1 MTDDV
6 FEFGPFRF
14 DRRTRVLWRGDVLE
28 PLPPR
33 ALDLLAALGERPG
46 DVLTKSELMA
56 RVWPDTAV
64 EEANLSVQVSA
75 LRRALGARDDGRP
88 WIDTV
93 PRRGYRLA
101 APPAASAAPRVA
113 VLPLRLIGPPGDEP
127 YLGVGLCDALIGRL
141 AGSRG
146 LVVRPTRAVLKYAEG
161 EVDPERA
168 GRELGVDAVI
178 DGSVQ
183 LHGGRLRVSLHL
195 VPVGRALRA
204 WSHTFETPFT
214 GLFEVQDAVAAQ
226 VTHALL
232 PTLAPAADAPR
243 GARPTDNAAAYQAY
257 LRGRYFWAR
266 LSASWLQKACVC
278 FNEAAELDPGFALP
292 HAGLAQALVL
302 TGFSGLLPPRHAWAL
317 ADSEAGLALARDPTQ
332 PDALVARAFC
342 RLLLDWDW
350 AAATRDLAGALA
362 RTPQDAGPALWHG
375 LFLALRGEFDEAAR
389 ALARAEDLDPTSQLV
404 SAARGFVACLLGDH
418 EAELE
423 QQQRTL
429 ELDPGRFLGHW
440 SLGLAL
446 LHVGRVSEAV
456 AAHRRAA
463 ELSEDGPLMRAVL
476 GVTLARSGEPEA
488 ARSALRALTSSPG
501 AYDHPYQQ
509 ATLHAAL
516 GEHDAALDRLAR
528 ACQQRDP
535 WVVLMAVD
543 PMLAGLRE
551 APAFDVL
558 RARVFGAGSGA
569 AGALASAPDRREDG
583 SGASH
588 QREE

>member
-1 MTDDV
+1 VTSDV
-6 FEFGPFRF
+6 LEFGPFRF
-14 DRRTRVLWRGDVLE
+14 DPRTRVLWRGAALE

-33 ALDLLAALGERPG
+33 ALDLLAALSERPG
-46 DVLTKSELMA
+46 DVLTKAELMA

-64 EEANLSVQVSA
+64 EEANLSVQVST
-75 LRRALGARDDGRP
+75 LRRALGARADGRP

-101 APPAASAAPRVA
+101 APPASEDAAPRVA

-127 YLGVGLCDALIGRL
+127 YLGVALCDALVGRL
-141 AGSRG
+141 AGSAG

-168 GRELGVDAVI
+168 GRELGVDAVL

-183 LHGGRLRVSLHL
+183 LHAGRLRVSLHL
-195 VPVGRALRA
+195 VPVGRALRS
-204 WSHTFETPFT
+204 WSHTFETPFA
-214 GLFEVQDAVAAQ
+214 GLFEVQDIVAAQ
-226 VTHALL
+226 VTRALL
-232 PTLAPAADAPR
+232 PTLAPADDAAR
-243 GARPTDNAAAYQAY
+243 GARPTDNAAAYQVY
-257 LRGRYFWAR
+257 LRGRYFWTR
-266 LSASWLQKACVC
+266 LSASWLQKACAC
-278 FNEAAELDPGFALP
+278 FNEAAELDPGFAPP

-302 TGFSGLLPPRHAWAL
+302 TGFSGLVPPRQAWAL
-317 ADSEAGLALARDPTQ
+317 ADSEAGLALARSPEL

-350 AAATRDLAGALA
+350 AAATRDLAAALA
-362 RTPQDAGPALWHG
+362 RTPQDAGPTLWHG
-375 LFLALRGEFDEAAR
+375 LFLALRGELDAAAR

-429 ELDPGRFLGHW
+429 ELDPAQFLGHW

-446 LHVGRVSEAV
+446 LHVGRAAEAV

-476 GVTLARSGEPEA
+476 GVTLARAGRPEA
-488 ARSALRALTSSPG
+488 ARAALEALRSSQ

-509 ATLHAAL
+509 ATLHAVL
-516 GEHDAALDRLAR
+516 GEDEAALECLSR
-528 ACQQRDP
+528 ACEARDP

-543 PMLAGLRE
+543 PMLAGLRT
-551 APAFDVL
+551 APAFADL
-558 RARVFGAGSGA
+558 RARVF
-569 AGALASAPDRREDG
+569 P
-583 SGASH
+583 
-588 QREE
+588 